1 MCAGRNTF
9 GCINSLRG
17 LPCRKITFDRVE
29 TMLRKALFAL
39 LAAAAVPVAPLSA
52 ASETVED
59 FYRGRMIRI
68 IVGTNAGQDYDLW
81 ARLIGRHM
89 INHIPGK
96 PSLIVENMPGGGHLT
111 ATNHLYNIAARDGS
125 ILGVV
130 SRHITDS
137 AILKVPAVRYE
148 PEKFTWIGSPEINWR
163 ALMVR
168 SGAGV
173 TSFASLY
180 EREITVGGTGA
191 GQGVTSAPAMLR
203 NLLGLKFKVVE
214 GYRAAGDIWLAMER
228 GEVDAVI
235 QTVGNVDGA
244 RRDPIRQGK
253 VIVLFTMEQGKVPG
267 IDAPTVFDVAKTDE
281 QRQVLSFFA
290 MATELGRPV
299 LAPPAVPADRVEAL
313 RRAFDATMTDK
324 EFVAEANR
332 SGYELQPQTG
342 EQIAKRITAA
352 INLPED
358 IKAKARAMYTRD

>member
-1 MCAGRNTF
+1 
-9 GCINSLRG
+9 
-17 LPCRKITFDRVE
+17 
-29 TMLRKALFAL
+29 MLRKAHFAVL
-39 LAAAAVPVAPLSA
+39 AVTLIAAAPLPAV
-52 ASETVED
+52 SETVEE
-59 FYRGRMIRI
+59 FYRGRLIRI
-68 IVGTNAGQDYDLW
+68 IVGTSAGQDYDLW

-89 INHIPGK
+89 VDHIPGK

-111 ATNHLYNIAARDGS
+111 ATNHLYNVAARDGS
-125 ILGVV
+125 VLGAV

-148 PEKFTWIGSPEINWR
+148 PDKFNWIGSPEINWR

-168 SGAGV
+168 SGAGITAV
-173 TSFASLY
+173 SALY

-253 VIVLFTMEQGKVPG
+253 VAVLFTMEQGKVPG
-267 IDAPTVFDVAKTDE
+267 IDAPTVFEVAKTEE

-290 MATELGRPV
+290 MATELGRPI
-299 LAPPAVPADRVEAL
+299 LAPPGVPADRIEAL

-324 EFVAEANR
+324 EFVAEATR

-342 EQIAKRITAA
+342 EQVAKRIAA
-352 INLPED
+352 AVNLPED